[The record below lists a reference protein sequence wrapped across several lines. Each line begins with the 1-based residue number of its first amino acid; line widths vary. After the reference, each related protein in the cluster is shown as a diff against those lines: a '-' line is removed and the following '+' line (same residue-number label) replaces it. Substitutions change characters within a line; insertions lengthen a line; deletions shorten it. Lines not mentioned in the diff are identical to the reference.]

1 MPREVSMERPK
12 TTAAKSKWIAY
23 ADHLEARPAPSSAK
37 LDELEVAAKL
47 ARKTIAQLKR
57 RLMRGQ

>member
-1 MPREVSMERPK
+1 MERPK

-37 LDELEVAAKL
+37 LVELEAAAEL

>member
-1 MPREVSMERPK
+1 MERPK
-12 TTAAKSKWIAY
+12 TTAVKSKWIAY
-23 ADHLEARPAPSSAK
+23 ADHLEARPAPSSDAK
-37 LDELEVAAKL
+37 VEELEVAAEL